1 MDRPIQELQYADPI
15 TAISFFDTTLCLGD
29 SKGLLH
35 LYDDNDTHYAFKID
49 QSEAARHSELQLGIS
64 ALALLGV
71 YPQYT
76 SILASDAMSVKLC
89 RVNNRRQRCVKEFS
103 GFHSFGVH
111 SLSVH
116 RHWPVFLSADDLS
129 IFMWNIEVSDSAHQL
144 FRMSPLTDDLE
155 EVLTSA
161 SFSDSDPSLVVWTST
176 KGLVSIGDIRLKS
189 ELNHPV
195 AQFCHSSHN
204 DGFLSEVIYSVSSAK
219 FIGPNA
225 LVAREFFNLKYW
237 DIRAQGCPTKVVPV
251 LKSAESVGE
260 LYQSSKL
267 YDKFSVS
274 TSRTGDAVVTGN
286 YTGIVVL
293 DSAGS
298 LLHERE
304 LGDTAWVNVAVN
316 GQGEHIGAAA
326 GSSAVVIGLSS

>member
-1 MDRPIQELQYADPI
+1 MDIQEIQYADPI
-15 TAISFFDTTLCLGD
+15 TAVSFFDSMLCLGD

-35 LYDDNDTHYAFKID
+35 LYDNDTYLAFKVD
-49 QSEAARHSELQLGIS
+49 QSEAAKHSELQLAIS
-64 ALALLGV
+64 AVALMGV
-71 YPQYT
+71 YPQHMT
-76 SILASDAMSVKLC
+76 ILASDAKSVKLC
-89 RVNNRRQRCVKEFS
+89 RVNNKRQRCVKEFS

-144 FRMSPLTDDLE
+144 FRMSQLTDDLE

-161 SFSDSDPSLVVWTST
+161 SFSESDPSLVVWTST

-195 AQFCHSSHN
+195 AQFRHSNHN
-204 DGFLSEVIYSVSSAK
+204 DSFLSEVIYSASSAK

-225 LVAREFFNLKYW
+225 LVSREFFNLKYW
-237 DIRAQGCPTKVVPV
+237 DLRAQGCPTNVVPV
-251 LKSAESVGE
+251 LKSGESVGE
-260 LYQSSKL
+260 LYESSKL

-274 TSRTGDAVVTGN
+274 TSMTGDAVATGN

-298 LLHERE
+298 LLHTIE
-304 LGDTAWVNVAVN
+304 LGDTAWVNVAVDR
-316 GQGEHIGAAA
+316 QGEHIGTAAESKA
-326 GSSAVVIGLSS
+326 IVIATD